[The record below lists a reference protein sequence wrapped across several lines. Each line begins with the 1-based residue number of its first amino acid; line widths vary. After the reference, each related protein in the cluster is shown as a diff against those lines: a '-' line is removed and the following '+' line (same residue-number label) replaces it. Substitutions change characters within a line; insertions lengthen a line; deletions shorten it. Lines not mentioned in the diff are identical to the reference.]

1 MTHAEGGHVRA
12 AHQASQ
18 RSSAEKR
25 VALRLG
31 HGDPVVSTR
40 FPRLNRSFFFPS
52 LNIKRRTGGGFKTK
66 ETHKLTLMYL
76 GWV

>member
-31 HGDPVVSTR
+31 HGDPIIKTATSDG
-40 FPRLNRSFFFPS
+40 PRGGVLFFFFSRAESAP
-52 LNIKRRTGGGFKTK
+52 
-66 ETHKLTLMYL
+66 
-76 GWV
+76 

>member
-25 VALRLG
+25 VAGVSPSLNALATL
-31 HGDPVVSTR
+31 VSTR
-40 FPRLNRSFFFPS
+40 FPRLSSVPS
-52 LNIKRRTGGGFKTK
+52 LNIKRRTGGWFNTK

>member
-31 HGDPVVSTR
+31 HGDPSLNA
-40 FPRLNRSFFFPS
+40 FPKTQSVFFFPKS
-52 LNIKRRTGGGFKTK
+52 QHKEKNRGG
-66 ETHKLTLMYL
+66 
-76 GWV
+76 V

>member
-25 VALRLG
+25 VALRLETRATL
-31 HGDPVVSTR
+31 VSTR
-40 FPRLNRSFFFPS
+40 FPKTQLGPKSQHKEKNR
-52 LNIKRRTGGGFKTK
+52 G
-66 ETHKLTLMYL
+66 
-76 GWV
+76 VV